1 MVEDP
6 TTSPLVPSD
15 MTVPAIVIGGAF
27 GVRVVPAIFT
37 PFDRT
42 VTDWPAAVMT
52 GTGVRPGRGTVDV
65 PTTRPLFPR
74 EIEVPEIVIA
84 GAFGVRVI
92 PAIATPFGRMV
103 AGCPAAV
110 ITGAVV
116 GAGRGIV
123 DVPTTR
129 PLFPREIGVPEI
141 VMAGAFGVRVVPAIA
156 TPFGRIVAGCPAA
169 VMTGA
174 GVRAGRGTIDVPT
187 TRPLFPREIGV
198 SEIVMAGAFGVRVVP
213 AIATPFGRMV
223 AGCPAA
229 VITGAGAGAGRGTV
243 DEPTTSPLAP
253 RAMGVP
259 ATVIA
264 GAFAVKVV
272 PAMPTPFERMVAG

>member
-15 MTVPAIVIGGAF
+15 RTVPAIVIGGAF

-74 EIEVPEIVIA
+74 EIGVPEIVMG
-84 GAFGVRVI
+84 GALGVKVV
-92 PAIATPFGRMV
+92 PAIATPFGRTV

-110 ITGAVV
+110 MTGAGVSV
-116 GAGRGIV
+116 GRGTV

-129 PLFPREIGVPEI
+129 PLFPREIEVPEI
-141 VMAGAFGVRVVPAIA
+141 VIAGAFGVK
-156 TPFGRIVAGCPAA
+156 
-169 VMTGA
+169 
-174 GVRAGRGTIDVPT
+174 
-187 TRPLFPREIGV
+187 
-198 SEIVMAGAFGVRVVP
+198 VVP

-229 VITGAGAGAGRGTV
+229 VMTDAGAGTGRGTV
-243 DEPTTSPLAP
+243 DDPTTSPLAP

-272 PAMPTPFERMVAG
+272 PAMATPFERMVAG